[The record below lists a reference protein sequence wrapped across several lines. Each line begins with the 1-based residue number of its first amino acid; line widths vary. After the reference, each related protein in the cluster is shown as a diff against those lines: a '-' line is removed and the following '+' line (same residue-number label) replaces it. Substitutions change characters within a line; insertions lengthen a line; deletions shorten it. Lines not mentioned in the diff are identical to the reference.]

1 MTLRPLKAFR
11 GSLPPR
17 HAWHSSVTADTTEV
31 RHKPGMNKVVN
42 HVSEAGKVE
51 AGMNAVMDVF
61 KKTKWDFRDATQIF
75 GINCKAQVHEIGLVS
90 RVFRG
95 RRARV
100 RKWVGPLMVLTAL
113 LWPSVAPAQQSSSK
127 TQASNKELMALN
139 GSSSKEFQNL
149 VTGDPSY
156 VIGPTDVLDI
166 SVWKEPEV
174 SRTVP
179 VRPDGRI
186 SLPLLNDLQAAGLT
200 PTQLAAHI
208 TESLKKF
215 MTGPQVTV
223 IVATINSQRI
233 YILGEVT
240 RTGAYPL
247 LPGMTVLQALSS
259 AGGFTQFANIK
270 NIYLLRQ
277 ENGQQVKYAFNY
289 KDVTTGKKPEQ
300 NVVLKAGDTII
311 VP

>member
-1 MTLRPLKAFR
+1 
-11 GSLPPR
+11 
-17 HAWHSSVTADTTEV
+17 
-31 RHKPGMNKVVN
+31 MNKVVN
-42 HVSEAGKVE
+42 HVSEAGKGE
-51 AGMNAVMDVF
+51 AEMKAVIDAFEKVM
-61 KKTKWDFRDATQIF
+61 WDSRDATQIF
-75 GINCKAQVHEIGLVS
+75 GITCKAQVHEIGLLS

-95 RRARV
+95 RWAGI
-100 RKWVGPLMVLTAL
+100 RKWLGPLIVLLAL
-113 LWPSVAPAQQSSSK
+113 LLPSVAPAQQSSSK
-127 TQASNKELMALN
+127 TQTSSKELMALN
-139 GSSSKEFQNL
+139 GNSNTEVQNR

-166 SVWKEPEV
+166 SVWKEPEI
-174 SRTVP
+174 SRVVP

-186 SLPLLNDLQAAGLT
+186 SLPLLSDLQAAGLT

-208 TESLKKF
+208 TDSLKKF

-240 RTGAYPL
+240 RAGAFPL

-259 AGGFTQFANIK
+259 AGGFTQYANIK

-289 KDVTTGKKPEQ
+289 KDVTNGKKSEQ